1 MRQLESYADERL
13 TAACIYCGRAT
24 QTRDHVPSRVLLNE
38 PYPNNLPVVPAC
50 NECNRGYS
58 LDEEYFACLVECAR
72 TGSVQAAQRRKIIRI
87 LSECPALAE
96 KLSRARSIH
105 ENGSISFFAE
115 QQRIKNVALKLTRGH
130 AYFEASETMH
140 HEPSHFLATP
150 LATLDE
156 FARNHFETVPTSSIW
171 PEVGSRAMQRRKR
184 HFLAA
189 LFWVCFG
196 FKLGMWPSCGH
207 GGLGWMKGWR
217 QLKALP
223 GVGGTGLRRRSGGSW
238 S

>member
-87 LSECPALAE
+87 LSECPALTE

-171 PEVGSRAMQRRKR
+171 PEVGSRAMQRLIISNNDVTNEGWIEVQTGQYRYFVVAEGPVLVR
-184 HFLAA
+184 FVVSEYLACEVIWDYID
-189 LFWVCFG
+189 L
-196 FKLGMWPSCGH
+196 
-207 GGLGWMKGWR
+207 
-217 QLKALP
+217 
-223 GVGGTGLRRRSGGSW
+223 
-238 S
+238 